1 MKHIGERIR
10 ARRNALAMS
19 QGRLA
24 EAAGI
29 TASAVSQVES
39 GAIRTLRNDTL
50 ARVALALQ
58 TTALELTAG
67 LESEP
72 AALPA
77 DELRLLESYRQLDA
91 PLKDIALKLVKALRA

>member
-29 TASAVSQVES
+29 TASAVSQIES
-39 GAIRTLRNDTL
+39 GAIRTLKSDTL

-58 TTALELTAG
+58 TPALELTAG
-67 LESEP
+67 LPGEP
-72 AALPA
+72 AALPM

-91 PLKDIALKLVKALRA
+91 PLKDIALKLVRALRA